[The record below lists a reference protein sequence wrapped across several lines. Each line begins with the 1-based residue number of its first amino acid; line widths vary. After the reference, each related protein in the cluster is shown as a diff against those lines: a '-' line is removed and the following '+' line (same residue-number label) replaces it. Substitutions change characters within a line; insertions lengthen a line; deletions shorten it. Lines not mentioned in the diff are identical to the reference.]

1 MSRSL
6 AAALAGALALAA
18 ACAPGAGDDDPLAA
32 LDDSATCAEAQEA
45 ALEWARGRPIP
56 TEPGGPPPAGETGR
70 WCGPDEGGPEMIA
83 AIDRLGL
90 TASEPCRSAVAAG
103 LLSGLGDD
111 AAGGRAWLLGA
122 AACSD
127 LADLT
132 VALMAWYGPLS
143 APAEGL
149 ARGAAS

>member
-1 MSRSL
+1 MTV
-6 AAALAGALALAA
+6 AAALALAA
-18 ACAPGAGDDDPLAA
+18 ACAPGPGDGDPLAA
-32 LDDSATCAEAQEA
+32 LDGAATCAEAQEA

-56 TEPGGPPPAGETGR
+56 TEPGGPPPAAETGR
-70 WCGPDEGGPEMIA
+70 WCGPDEGGPEMVA

-90 TASEPCRSAVAAG
+90 TASEPCRAAVAAG

-122 AACSD
+122 AACAD

-143 APAEGL
+143 ALSEG
-149 ARGAAS
+149 AAGRGAAP